1 MHTPTYTFTYCLQG
15 LSIAAPIKDHTLTSP
30 WPRPLSPRGIHRQL
44 FPLSCKTNRSLYC
57 TTTPKHTPHSFIL
70 KMTLPWHFV
79 FPLATSSPL
88 QQNCSVSSFT
98 SVCSGGSNHPNE
110 TPLFKIANNS
120 QAGDPMDTL
129 TSSYSI
135 ALKTQPLFQELGGG
149 RNEMLVKEEEG
160 PGIPCTSW
168 WRELTILYCI
178 PERCWKRT
186 S

>member
-1 MHTPTYTFTYCLQG
+1 MLKPFCFKTAELEMKLNNADTGEKYLRIAVYWQCRWIRIERPTY
-15 LSIAAPIKDHTLTSP
+15 IPPSP
-30 WPRPLSPRGIHRQL
+30 
-44 FPLSCKTNRSLYC
+44 
-57 TTTPKHTPHSFIL
+57 PHSFIL
-70 KMTLPWHFV
+70 KMTLPWLFV

-98 SVCSGGSNHPNE
+98 SVCSGGSNHPIE
-110 TPLFKIANNS
+110 TPFFKIANNS
-120 QAGDPMDTL
+120 QAGDPVDML
-129 TSSYSI
+129 ASSYSI
-135 ALKTQPLFQELGGG
+135 VLKTQPLFQELGGG
-149 RNEMLVKEEEG
+149 RNEMLVKEEG